1 MLLLHTM
8 QNRAGLLVRCVAKAV
23 DFILVA
29 AAMEV
34 LPTSGWLGGILYML
48 ISDGLMD
55 GRSVGK
61 RFIGLRAVTKDG
73 AACTIKGSIIRNSTI
88 AAGLLFWRIPFFGW
102 VILLIILGVE
112 FLLMFG
118 SDDHTRAGDEFAG
131 TYVIED
137 KKNTAAESAAQE
149 EGEIKEIV

>member
-1 MLLLHTM
+1 M

-55 GRSVGK
+55 GRSLGK
-61 RFIGLRAVTKDG
+61 RFVGLRVLTKDG
-73 AACTIKGSIIRNSTI
+73 APCSIKSSIVRNSTI
-88 AAGLLFWRIPFFGW
+88 AAGLLLFRIPFLGW
-102 VILLIILGVE
+102 ICLLIILAVE

-118 SDDHTRAGDEFAG
+118 SEDHSRSGDEFAG
-131 TYVIED
+131 TYVIEE
-137 KKNTAAESAAQE
+137 KKITAAENAAE
-149 EGEIKEIV
+149 EGEKKEIV